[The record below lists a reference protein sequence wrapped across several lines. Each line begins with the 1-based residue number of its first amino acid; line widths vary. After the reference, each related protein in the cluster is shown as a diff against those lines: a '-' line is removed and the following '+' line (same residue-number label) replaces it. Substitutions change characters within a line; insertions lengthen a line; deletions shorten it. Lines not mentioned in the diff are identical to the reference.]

1 MFYAGR
7 HIYSSHCNALE
18 LWNLLHSCLMLAGIY
33 SSHCNALELWNLLV
47 LMFYAGRYILQSLQ
61 CIGTLEPS
69 ATHVLCW
76 QVYTPVTAM
85 HWNFGTFCYSCFML
99 AGIYSSHCNALEL
112 WNLLVLMFYAGR
124 YILQSLQCIGTLEPS
139 ATHVLCWQVYTLVTA
154 MHWNFGTFWYSCFM
168 LAGIYSSHCNAL
180 ELWNLLL
187 LMFYAGRYI
196 LQSLQCIGTLEPSA
210 THVLCW
216 QVYTLVPAMHW
227 NFGTFWHSCFMLA
240 GIYSSH
246 CNALELWNLLL
257 LMFYAGRYILQS
269 LQCIGTL
276 EPSGTHVL
284 CWQVYTPVTAMHWNF
299 GTFCYSWF
307 ILAGIY
313 SSHCN
318 ALELWNLLV
327 LMFYAGR
334 YIL

>member
-1 MFYAGR
+1 
-7 HIYSSHCNALE
+7 
-18 LWNLLHSCLMLAGIY
+18 
-33 SSHCNALELWNLLV
+33 
-47 LMFYAGRYILQSLQ
+47 
-61 CIGTLEPS
+61 
-69 ATHVLCW
+69 
-76 QVYTPVTAM
+76 
-85 HWNFGTFCYSCFML
+85 
-99 AGIYSSHCNALEL
+99 
-112 WNLLVLMFYAGR
+112 
-124 YILQSLQCIGTLEPS
+124 
-139 ATHVLCWQVYTLVTA
+139 

-196 LQSLQCIGTLEPSA
+196 LQSLQCIGTFCYSWFILA
-210 THVLCW
+210 GI
-216 QVYTLVPAMHW
+216 YTLVPAMHW
-227 NFGTFWHSCFMLA
+227 NFGTFWYSCFMLAGIYSSRCNALELWNLLHSCFMLA

-246 CNALELWNLLL
+246 CNALELWNLLV

-284 CWQVYTPVTAMHWNF
+284 CWQVYTLVTAMHWNF

-307 ILAGIY
+307 MLAGIY

-318 ALELWNLLV
+318 ALELWNLLL

-334 YIL
+334 YIYCSHCNALELWNLLVLMLYVDW